1 MASLAEPQCFGRPR
15 SAGGEAGM
23 AEVIVVGA
31 GIAGSLLALALARLQ
46 LRVTVVDLHAAYP
59 DDFRCEKLNPEQAAI
74 LAELKLLD
82 VFGGDARALT
92 ERGFRYDTLIRDV
105 RGAWPRAVRFVTG
118 RAAEIVRTPGV
129 QTLVLANGER
139 IEGRLIVLATGPSDK
154 LRASLGVRRK
164 LVRERHSVCIGFTLA
179 PPPGGAFDFDGLVHH
194 GEQAGD
200 GLAFASFFPLEEGM
214 RVNLFA
220 YRGPREPWTLGFRDD
235 PLAHLF
241 EAMPGLAPLLA
252 GAQVVKPA
260 EIRATDL
267 YETEGHAIDGVVLIG
282 DAFRSCCPATGMG
295 VTRILTEIRALT
307 RTHLP
312 AWLATPGMGADK
324 IAAFYADPAKLR
336 VDERAARRA
345 ETARDTSTRT
355 TLPWRARRT
364 LAELKRTVIAAA
376 AVRKPGPGDRSP
388 S

>member
-1 MASLAEPQCFGRPR
+1 MASLAEPRCYGRPR
-15 SAGGEAGM
+15 AAVRAGGV
-23 AEVIVVGA
+23 AEVIIVGA
-31 GIAGSLLALALARLQ
+31 GIGGSLLALALARLQ
-46 LRVTVVDLHAAYP
+46 VRVTVVDLHATYP

-74 LAELKLLD
+74 LADLKLLD
-82 VFGGDARALT
+82 CFGGDPCAATARGLRYDAMVAAARA
-92 ERGFRYDTLIRDV
+92 
-105 RGAWPRAVRFVTG
+105 AWPRAVRFVEG
-118 RAAEIVRTPGV
+118 RAVEVVRTPDL
-129 QTLVLANGER
+129 QTLVLASGER
-139 IEGRLIVLATGPSDK
+139 IEGRLIVMATGPSDK

-179 PPPGGAFDFDGLVHH
+179 PPPGAAFDFDGLVHH

-200 GLAFASFFPLEEGM
+200 GMAFASFFPTDEGM

-220 YRGPREPWTLGFRDD
+220 YRGPRDAWTLGFRDD

-252 GAQVVKPA
+252 GAQVVRPA

-295 VTRILTEIRALT
+295 VTRILTEIRILT
-307 RTHLP
+307 KTHLP
-312 AWLATPGMGADK
+312 NWLATPGMGSGK

-336 VDERAARRA
+336 TDERAARRA
-345 ETARDTSTRT
+345 ETARSTSTRT
-355 TLPWRARRT
+355 TLPWRARRS
-364 LAELKRTVIAAA
+364 LAELKRSVVAAA
-376 AVRKPGPGDRSP
+376 RKPASAPNP
-388 S
+388 Q

>member
-1 MASLAEPQCFGRPR
+1 MATLAEPLCYGRPR
-15 SAGGEAGM
+15 AAAKASGAP
-23 AEVIVVGA
+23 EVVIVGA
-31 GIAGSLLALALARLQ
+31 GIGGSLLALALARLQ
-46 LRVTVVDLHAAYP
+46 VRVTVVDLHATYP
-59 DDFRCEKLNPEQAAI
+59 DDFRCEKINPEQAAI

-82 VFGGDARALT
+82 CFGDDPCAATARGLRYDAMVAAARA
-92 ERGFRYDTLIRDV
+92 
-105 RGAWPRAVRFVTG
+105 AWPKAVRFVEG
-118 RAAEIVRTPGV
+118 RVVEVIRTPDL
-129 QTLVLANGER
+129 QTLVLASGER
-139 IEGRLIVLATGPSDK
+139 VEGRLIVLATGPSDK

-179 PPPGGAFDFDGLVHH
+179 PPPGRAFDFDGLVHH

-200 GLAFASFFPLEEGM
+200 GMAFASFFPIDQGM

-235 PLAHLF
+235 PMAGLL
-241 EAMPGLAPLLA
+241 EAMPGLAPLLT
-252 GAQVVKPA
+252 GARIVQPA

-295 VTRILTEIRALT
+295 ITRILTEIRLLT
-307 RTHLP
+307 KTHLP
-312 AWLATPGMGADK
+312 AWLATPGMGAGK

-336 VDERAARRA
+336 IDDRAARRA
-345 ETARDTSTRT
+345 ETSRSTSTRT

-364 LAELKRTVIAAA
+364 LAELKRTVVAAARKPAA
-376 AVRKPGPGDRSP
+376 AVRPQL
-388 S
+388 